1 MWKFFEKLKKGM
13 GIEEMQ
19 ALAEE
24 KEEKTEPIK
33 TAPKKRK
40 SAEASTAPK
49 KVRVKKPLEEKRKI
63 EITASPI
70 EEGPKI
76 ELEEKKEIKEEIE
89 EKPPQVTE
97 KKEKRPGLGLS
108 GEPEGQLA
116 VDVYQTDKYLVIQS
130 AIAGIDPK
138 NLDISFEREVIT
150 IKGWRGKQFEEEG
163 DYFTKECFW
172 GSFSREVIL
181 PVEIDPDRAEATMKE
196 GILTIRAPKI
206 LKEKKRKISIKNI

>member
-1 MWKFFEKLKKGM
+1 MASFFEKLKKGM
-13 GIEEMQ
+13 GIEEMEE
-19 ALAEE
+19 LAEE
-24 KEEKTEPIK
+24 KEEKPGPVKSVAKKHRPAETMA
-33 TAPKKRK
+33 TPKKTI
-40 SAEASTAPK
+40 AK
-49 KVRVKKPLEEKRKI
+49 KTLEEKRKI
-63 EITASPI
+63 EIATSPI
-70 EEGPKI
+70 EEEPKI
-76 ELEEKKEIKEEIE
+76 EEKEGVGEEIKEEIS
-89 EKPPQVTE
+89 QVSE

-116 VDVYQTDKYLVIQS
+116 IDVYQTDKYLVIQS

-150 IKGWRGKQFEEEG
+150 IRGRRDKQFEEEG

-172 GSFSREVIL
+172 GPFSREVIL
-181 PVEIDPDRAEATMKE
+181 PVEIDPDRAEATIKE